1 MRANIKKQALRR
13 LQILQGQI
21 QGLSKMIETEKYCV
35 DILNQTASIQESLK
49 SLDVLLLENH
59 LETCALSQIKKGN
72 DKKTT
77 EELLKIYR
85 LSRKRG

>member
-1 MRANIKKQALRR
+1 MRSVIKKQALRR
-13 LQILQGQI
+13 LQIIQGQI
-21 QGLSKMIETEKYCV
+21 QGLTKMIEAEKYCV

-49 SLDVLLLENH
+49 SLDTLLLENH
-59 LETCALSQIKKGN
+59 LETCAVNQIKKGN
-72 DKKTT
+72 GKKMT

>member
-1 MRANIKKQALRR
+1 MRPIIKKQALRR
-13 LQILQGQI
+13 LQIIQGQI
-21 QGLSKMIETEKYCV
+21 QGLTKMIQAEKYCV

-49 SLDVLLLENH
+49 SLDAILLENH
-59 LETCALSQIKKGN
+59 LEICVINQIKKGAN
-72 DKKTT
+72 KKTT